1 MFVGEVPAGSGD
13 AEKHMNVEW
22 RTHIGRKKKVNE
34 DSVLIDR
41 ESGLFLLADG
51 MSAPRAGRVAS
62 RLAVRRAHAFLKER
76 LPLTHNDVVMPL
88 LNQAVEH
95 AHDAVQKAS
104 LKRRA
109 LRGMG
114 TTLIVLCIRGETAYL
129 SHVGDSRAYLHR
141 GNSLQQITTDHSL
154 DLHADRDVMMREL
167 FYFYHARVLSQAI
180 GLSKKVVCDGHR
192 VELRQGDIIL
202 LCSDGLTDMLSDN
215 AVHQIIATHLPD
227 IDRTADVLIEA
238 ANEMGGKDN
247 ISVVLTMW

>member
-1 MFVGEVPAGSGD
+1 MRVAWKTD
-13 AEKHMNVEW
+13 
-22 RTHIGRKKKVNE
+22 TGRKKSVNE
-34 DSVLIDR
+34 DALLID
-41 ESGLFLLADG
+41 EEAGLFLLADG

-76 LPLTHNDVVMPL
+76 LPRTNNDPVLPL

-95 AHDAVQKAS
+95 AHEAVKKAS

-114 TTLIVLCIRGETAYL
+114 TTLIVLCVRGDTAYF

-141 GNSLQQITTDHSL
+141 TNSFRQITTDHSL
-154 DLHADRDVMMREL
+154 DLHNHKSAAIREL
-167 FYFYHARVLSQAI
+167 FSFHRARVLSQAL
-180 GLSKKVVCDGHR
+180 GPSKQVLCDGHR

-202 LCSDGLTDMLSDN
+202 LCSDGLTDMLSEN
-215 AVHQIIATHLPD
+215 AVHQIIATYIPD
-227 IDRTADVLIEA
+227 IDRTADALIEA
-238 ANEMGGKDN
+238 ANAMGGKDN